1 MKEIEGVLMM
11 NTIQSQKPITLEHKL
26 VNDSLK
32 KPIKTQ
38 GFEEKV
44 GEKSKQLSKEKN
56 SKISFDIS
64 ELNDEEKENLNAEL
78 EKHNA
83 EFAYTGKLLKFKFN
97 EEAKS
102 LYVEVIDSATQEVIV
117 SLPPEFLI
125 DLSVR
130 MKELVGMY
138 IDEKL

>member
-1 MKEIEGVLMM
+1 MLMM
-11 NTIQSQKPITLEHKL
+11 NTIQSQKQITLEHKL